1 MTTDAAPAA
10 IVLPLRAWH
19 GLLWPVPFTAVW
31 TWLLYALV
39 AI

>member
-1 MTTDAAPAA
+1 MTADAAPAA
-10 IVLPLRAWH
+10 IVPPLRAWH
-19 GLLWPVPFTAVW
+19 SLLWTVPFTAVW